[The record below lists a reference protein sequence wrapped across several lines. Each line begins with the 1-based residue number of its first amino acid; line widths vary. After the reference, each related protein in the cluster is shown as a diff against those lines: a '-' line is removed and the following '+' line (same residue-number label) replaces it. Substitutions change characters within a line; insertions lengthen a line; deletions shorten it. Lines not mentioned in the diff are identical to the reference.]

1 MAALQTTVRVLK
13 DEFLNQDMYMSF
25 MQQSGTIGRI
35 RALVLQARGLGPDP
49 GLDAALRSFLLLAKS
64 MEELFM
70 RREDVKRECFAV
82 ETELDFKKDA
92 LEAKRKELREEL
104 EGLEFRRRQLDRELA
119 VVRRRYNVVREYPPF

>member
-70 RREDVKRECFAV
+70 RREKRV
-82 ETELDFKKDA
+82 
-92 LEAKRKELREEL
+92 LRGGDGAGLSKGCPRGQEE
-104 EGLEFRRRQLDRELA
+104 GA
-119 VVRRRYNVVREYPPF
+119 